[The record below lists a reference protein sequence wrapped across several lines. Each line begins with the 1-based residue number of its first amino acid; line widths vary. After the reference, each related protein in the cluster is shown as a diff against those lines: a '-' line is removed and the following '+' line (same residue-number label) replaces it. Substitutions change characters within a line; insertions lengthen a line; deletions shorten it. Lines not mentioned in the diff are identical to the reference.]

1 MNTLNLDKAIRLYE
15 MIGKYI
21 PEVPDDD
28 MLDYVYKILDNIKNG
43 DNPDIYF
50 DALELMTGKGYDELS
65 QSQPVPV
72 LELFM
77 ESLMEWHII
86 ELVAFFRN
94 VGYKT

>member
-1 MNTLNLDKAIRLYE
+1 MNTLNLNDASRLYE

-28 MLDYVYKILDNIKNG
+28 ILDYVYKILDNIKNG
-43 DNPDIYF
+43 DNPDVYF
-50 DALELMTGKGYDELS
+50 NALELMTGKGYDELS
-65 QSQPVPV
+65 QSQPVPI

-77 ESLMEWHII
+77 KSLMEWHII

-94 VGYKT
+94 IGYKT